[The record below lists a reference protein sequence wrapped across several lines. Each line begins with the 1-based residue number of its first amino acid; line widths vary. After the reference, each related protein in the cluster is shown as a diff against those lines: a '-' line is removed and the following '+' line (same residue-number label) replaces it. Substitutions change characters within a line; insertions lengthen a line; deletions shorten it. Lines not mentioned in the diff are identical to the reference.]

1 LKAIIAVDA
10 MDDCLEAG
18 FSLEGERIKSIHRQR
33 IPKGNPVKLSNI
45 LIAALSL
52 SAVTAYAEGADPAGQ
67 FAASVGQTSRT
78 EVQAQL
84 AGYKQAGV
92 NPWSTSYNPLKSF
105 KSDRSRAE
113 VSAEYVGSRD
123 AVAAMTGEDS
133 GAAYLAARKATG
145 EVRHLAGQPVRAH

>member
-1 LKAIIAVDA
+1 
-10 MDDCLEAG
+10 M
-18 FSLEGERIKSIHRQR
+18 
-33 IPKGNPVKLSNI
+33 KLSNI

-52 SAVTAYAEGADPAGQ
+52 SAAAAHAEGADPAGQ
-67 FAASVGQTSRT
+67 FAASVAGQTSRT

-84 AGYKQAGV
+84 TGYKQAGV

-105 KSDRSRAE
+105 QSNRSRE
-113 VSAEYVGSRD
+113 QVTAEYIGSRA

-145 EVRHLAGQPVRAH
+145 EVRHLAGQPARAQ